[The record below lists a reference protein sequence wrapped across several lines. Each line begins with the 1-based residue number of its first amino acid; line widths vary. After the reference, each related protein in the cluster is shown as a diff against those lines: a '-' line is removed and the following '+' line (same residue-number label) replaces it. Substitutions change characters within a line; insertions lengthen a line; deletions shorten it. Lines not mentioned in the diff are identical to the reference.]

1 MIERFVGVITLEH
14 KMEISEALTGPVF
27 NNEVDALDHDVKLK
41 ALEDSID
48 DARKKIKSK
57 VIEAAEGRKSSLG
70 VGFTI
75 TKGGTASLNYS
86 DDPAWVKLESM
97 KKDREKLLKQAFEM
111 HQKDPESQLVVDSEE
126 IPVVTVK
133 SYSSESVRY
142 KFE

>member
-14 KMEISEALTGPVF
+14 KMGISDSLTSPVF

-48 DARKKIKSK
+48 DARKKIKIK

-75 TKGGTASLNYS
+75 TKGGTASLNYI
-86 DDPAWVKLESM
+86 DDPAWKRIEQM
-97 KKDREKLLKQAFEM
+97 KKDREKLLKQSFELR
-111 HQKDPESQLVVDSEE
+111 QKDPESQLVVDGEE

-133 SYSSESVRY
+133 AYSAESIRY